1 MFSEKRGSIL
11 HGILL
16 IALFSCS
23 AFYIAEFDFVK
34 NLSFS
39 PLIVGIILGMLYANS
54 LRNHLPETWVPGIQ
68 FCTKQVLRTGI
79 VLYGFKLTFQSVVAI
94 GLPAIFI
101 DVIIVTATI
110 LLGILFGKWLKM
122 DKDLA
127 LLTATG
133 SAICGAAAVLGA
145 EPVVKSEPHKTAVAV
160 STVVIFG
167 TLSMFL
173 YPALFRAGIIPL
185 TPEEMGIYTG
195 STLHEVAHVVGAGN
209 AMGKEISDA
218 AIIVKMIRVM
228 MLAPVLV
235 VMSFALARAAVRT
248 ANKGSETAIRRGK
261 ITIPW
266 FAFGFLAVI
275 GFNSLNLLP
284 APVVSGIN
292 NFDTFLLT
300 MAMTALGAET
310 SIEKFK
316 RAGAK
321 PFLLAALLYLWLL
334 GGGYL
339 LAKYLAPL
347 LSSAA

>member
-1 MFSEKRGSIL
+1 MFSEKRSNVL

-23 AFYIAEFDFVK
+23 AFYIAEFPFVK

-39 PLIVGIILGMLYANS
+39 PLIVGILLGMVYANS
-54 LRNHLPETWVPGIQ
+54 LRNHLPETWVPGIL
-68 FCTKQVLRTGI
+68 FCTKQVLRAGI
-79 VLYGFKLTFQSVVAI
+79 VLDAIIVAVTIFI
-94 GLPAIFI
+94 GLL
-101 DVIIVTATI
+101 VGR
-110 LLGILFGKWLKM
+110 LLKM

-127 LLTATG
+127 LLTSTG

-167 TLSMFL
+167 TLSMFI
-173 YPALFRAGIIPL
+173 YPAMYRAGILDL
-185 TPEEMGIYTG
+185 TSEQMGLYTG
-195 STLHEVAHVVGAGN
+195 ATLHEVAHVVGAGN
-209 AMGKEISDA
+209 VMGKEISDT

-235 VMSFALARAAVRT
+235 MMSFALARTAVKAVSDSVKETAAVT
-248 ANKGSETAIRRGK
+248 AKRGK

-275 GFNSLNLLP
+275 GFNSFDLLP
-284 APVVSGIN
+284 HAVVDGIN
-292 NFDTFLLT
+292 NIDTFMLT
-300 MAMTALGAET
+300 MAMTALGTET

-316 RAGAK
+316 KAGAK
-321 PFLLAALLYLWLL
+321 PFILAAVLYIWLL

-339 LAKYLAPL
+339 LAKYLV
-347 LSSAA
+347 

>member
-1 MFSEKRGSIL
+1 MFSEKRSNVL

-23 AFYIAEFDFVK
+23 AFYIAEFPFVK

-39 PLIVGIILGMLYANS
+39 PLIVGIILGMIYANS
-54 LRNHLPETWVPGIQ
+54 LRNHLPETWVPGIL
-68 FCTKQVLRTGI
+68 FCTKQVLRAGI
-79 VLYGFKLTFQSVVAI
+79 VLYGFRLTFQSVVAI
-94 GLPAIFI
+94 GLPAILI
-101 DVIIVTATI
+101 DTIIVTATI
-110 LLGILFGKWLKM
+110 FIGLFVGRLMKM
-122 DKDLA
+122 DRDLA
-127 LLTATG
+127 LLTSTG

-167 TLSMFL
+167 TLSMFI
-173 YPALFRAGIIPL
+173 YPAMYRSGILDL
-185 TPEEMGIYTG
+185 TPEQMGLYTG

-209 AMGKEISDA
+209 AMGKEISDT

-235 VMSFALARAAVRT
+235 IMSLALARTAVK
-248 ANKGSETAIRRGK
+248 AVSNGVKGADVAKRGK

-275 GFNSLNLLP
+275 GFNSFDLLP
-284 APVVSGIN
+284 HAVVDGIN
-292 NFDTFLLT
+292 NVDTFMLT

-316 RAGAK
+316 KAGAK
-321 PFLLAALLYLWLL
+321 PFILAAVLYIWLL

-339 LAKYLAPL
+339 LAKYLV
-347 LSSAA
+347 

>member
-1 MFSEKRGSIL
+1 MFSEKQGNVL

-16 IALFSCS
+16 IVLFSFS
-23 AFYIAEFDFVK
+23 AFYIAEFQFIK
-34 NLSFS
+34 NLSLS

-54 LRNHLPETWVPGIQ
+54 LRNRLPETWVPGIK
-68 FCTKQVLRTGI
+68 FCSKQVLRAGI
-79 VLYGFKLTFQSVVAI
+79 VLYGFRLTFQSVIAI
-94 GLPAIFI
+94 GASAILI
-101 DVIIVTATI
+101 DVIIVTCTI
-110 LLGILFGKWLKM
+110 LLGILVGKLLKM
-122 DKDLA
+122 DNDLA

-167 TLSMFL
+167 TLSMFIYPIL
-173 YPALFRAGIIPL
+173 YRAGVFDL
-185 TPEEMGIYTG
+185 TPEQMGLYTG

-209 AMGKEISDA
+209 AMGKEISDS

-228 MLAPVLV
+228 LLAPVLLI
-235 VMSFALARAAVRT
+235 MSFALARRALKTV
-248 ANKGSETAIRRGK
+248 KGDKNTNTTQRGK

-275 GFNSLNLLP
+275 GFNSFDWLP
-284 APVVSGIN
+284 VPVVDGIN
-292 NFDTFLLT
+292 SLDTFMLT

-310 SIEKFK
+310 NFEKFK
-316 RAGAK
+316 QAGAK
-321 PFLLAALLYLWLL
+321 PFLLAAILYIWLL

-339 LAKYLAPL
+339 LVKWLA
-347 LSSAA
+347 

>member
-1 MFSEKRGSIL
+1 MFSEKRSNVL

-23 AFYIAEFDFVK
+23 AFYIAEFPFVK

-39 PLIVGIILGMLYANS
+39 PLIVGILLGMVYANS
-54 LRNHLPETWVPGIQ
+54 LRNHLPETWVPGIL
-68 FCTKQVLRTGI
+68 FCTKQVLRAGI
-79 VLYGFKLTFQSVVAI
+79 VLYGFRLTFQSVVEI
-94 GLPAIFI
+94 GLPAILI
-101 DVIIVTATI
+101 DAIIVAVTI
-110 LLGILFGKWLKM
+110 FIGLLVGRLLK
-122 DKDLA
+122 
-127 LLTATG
+127 TTG

-167 TLSMFL
+167 TLSMFI
-173 YPALFRAGIIPL
+173 YPAMYRAGILDL
-185 TPEEMGIYTG
+185 TSEQMGLYTG

-209 AMGKEISDA
+209 VMGKEISDT

-235 VMSFALARAAVRT
+235 MMSFALARTAVKAVSDSVKETAAVT
-248 ANKGSETAIRRGK
+248 AKRGK

-275 GFNSLNLLP
+275 GFNSFDLLP
-284 APVVSGIN
+284 HAVVDGIN
-292 NFDTFLLT
+292 NIDTFMLT
-300 MAMTALGAET
+300 MAMTALGTET

-316 RAGAK
+316 KAGAK
-321 PFLLAALLYLWLL
+321 PFILAAVLYIWLL

-339 LAKYLAPL
+339 LAKYLV
-347 LSSAA
+347 

>member
-1 MFSEKRGSIL
+1 MFSEKRSNVL

-23 AFYIAEFDFVK
+23 AFYIAEFPFVK

-39 PLIVGIILGMLYANS
+39 PLIVGILLGMVYANS
-54 LRNHLPETWVPGIQ
+54 LRNHLPETWVPGIL
-68 FCTKQVLRTGI
+68 FCTKQVLRAGI
-79 VLYGFKLTFQSVVAI
+79 VLYGFRLTFQSVVEI
-94 GLPAIFI
+94 GLPAILI
-101 DVIIVTATI
+101 DAIIVAVTI
-110 LLGILFGKWLKM
+110 FIGLLVGRLLKM
-122 DKDLA
+122 DKDL
-127 LLTATG
+127 G

-145 EPVVKSEPHKTAVAV
+145 EPVVKSEPHKKAVAV

-167 TLSMFL
+167 TLSMFI
-173 YPALFRAGIIPL
+173 YPAMYRAGILDL
-185 TPEEMGIYTG
+185 TSEQMGLYTG

-209 AMGKEISDA
+209 VMGKEISDT

-235 VMSFALARAAVRT
+235 MMSFALARTAVKAVSDSVKETAAVT
-248 ANKGSETAIRRGK
+248 AKRGK

-275 GFNSLNLLP
+275 GFNSFDLLP
-284 APVVSGIN
+284 HAVVDGIN
-292 NFDTFLLT
+292 NIDTFMLT
-300 MAMTALGAET
+300 MAMTALGTET

-316 RAGAK
+316 KAGAK
-321 PFLLAALLYLWLL
+321 PFILAAVLYIWLL

-339 LAKYLAPL
+339 LAKYLV
-347 LSSAA
+347 

>member
-1 MFSEKRGSIL
+1 MFSEKQGNVL

-16 IALFSCS
+16 IVLFSFS
-23 AFYIAEFDFVK
+23 AFYIAEFQFIK
-34 NLSFS
+34 NLSLS

-54 LRNHLPETWVPGIQ
+54 LRNRLPETWVPGIK
-68 FCTKQVLRTGI
+68 FCSKQVLRAGI
-79 VLYGFKLTFQSVVAI
+79 VLYGFRLTFQSVIAI
-94 GLPAIFI
+94 GASAILI
-101 DVIIVTATI
+101 DVIIVTCTI
-110 LLGILFGKWLKM
+110 LLGILVGKLLKM
-122 DKDLA
+122 DNDLA

-167 TLSMFL
+167 TLSMFIYPIL
-173 YPALFRAGIIPL
+173 YRSGVFDL
-185 TPEEMGIYTG
+185 TPEQMGLYTG

-209 AMGKEISDA
+209 AMGKEISDS

-228 MLAPVLV
+228 LLAPVLLI
-235 VMSFALARAAVRT
+235 MSFALAHRAVKAV
-248 ANKGSETAIRRGK
+248 KGDKNTTIAQRGK

-275 GFNSLNLLP
+275 GFNSFDWLP
-284 APVVSGIN
+284 VPVVDGIN
-292 NFDTFLLT
+292 SLDTFMLT

-310 SIEKFK
+310 NFEKFK
-316 RAGAK
+316 QAGAK
-321 PFLLAALLYLWLL
+321 PFLLAAILYIWLL

-339 LAKYLAPL
+339 LVKWLA
-347 LSSAA
+347 